1 MHILQLKTMI
11 SDVKDLIYWWLV
23 ANKPKNGNVHI
34 RLTENMQT
42 EIYAKREKEKIKNGI
57 TQQSRRDM

>member
-1 MHILQLKTMI
+1 MI

-23 ANKPKNGNVHI
+23 ANKPKNGNVDI